1 MESAHSNYQK
11 QTAPGYELLEW
22 VEREHIGRLQTYS
35 RGRMLFWQGDPV
47 EYVYLVKRGAVKIN
61 SISQDGKSYAYG
73 VIGAGGIVGVT
84 SLLQGVAHES
94 VAEVI
99 EDTEVIAISA
109 TEFNQLL
116 WKERQFSLLIMQ
128 KLAQGL
134 SLLANKARDAGLSDV
149 QQRLKHRLVELAR
162 DHGSATDKGIKINLD
177 LTHEE
182 IATLVAANRSTIT
195 GLLNELK
202 EQGFLWKEGRHLV
215 IMPPAHIEILDE
227 LTRSVV
233 NGEEDEAKKW
243 ASKAIDSDVDPTK
256 ALIALTNGMNLI
268 DRMFNRDE
276 IDVSDV
282 ILSAYAMKSAIPI
295 IEDKIANSRQKMH
308 SIGRVI
314 IGTVHGD
321 IHDIGRTL
329 VAMLLR
335 ARGFEVIDL
344 GISVSCDDFIQATL
358 KFKPDI
364 LAMSSLMTTSAQ
376 EQFKVISALR
386 EAGLR
391 EDVKVIVGGGA
402 ITDKLKQQMGADGYE
417 PTAHRAVELAWRL
430 THSS

>member
-1 MESAHSNYQK
+1 MESAHSNYQE
-11 QTAPGYELLEW
+11 QTNPGNELLTW
-22 VEREHIGRLQTYS
+22 VEHEHIGQLRKYG

-47 EYVYLVKRGAVKIN
+47 EYVYLVKNGAVKVN

-84 SLLQGVAHES
+84 SLLQCIAHEFM
-94 VAEVI
+94 AEAI
-99 EDTEVIAISA
+99 EDTQVIAIA
-109 TEFNQLL
+109 AAEFNQLI
-116 WKERQFSLLIMQ
+116 WKERQFSLLVMK

-134 SLLANKARDAGLSDV
+134 SLLASKARDSGLLDV
-149 QQRLKHRLVELAR
+149 QQRLKHRLVELAK
-162 DHGSATDKGIKINLD
+162 DHGSATEKGVKINLD

-215 IMPPAHIEILDE
+215 IIPTVHIEILDE

-233 NGEEDEAKKW
+233 NSEEEEAKEW
-243 ASKAIDSDVDPTK
+243 ASKAIELGVDPTK
-256 ALIALTNGMNLI
+256 ALNALTSGMNLI

-295 IEDKIANSRQKMH
+295 IESKIAESRQKVH
-308 SIGRVI
+308 SIGRVV

-344 GISVSCDDFIQATL
+344 GINVSCDDFIQATL

-376 EQFKVISALR
+376 EQFKVIRALM

-391 EDVKVIVGGGA
+391 EEVKVIVGGGA
-402 ITDKLKQQMGADGYE
+402 ITEKLKQEMGADGYE

-430 THSS
+430 THSA

>member
-1 MESAHSNYQK
+1 METTGDHYQE
-11 QTAPGYELLEW
+11 QTDLGADLLKW
-22 VEREHIGRLQTYS
+22 VEHEHIGQLRTYN

-47 EYVYLVKRGAVKIN
+47 EFVYMVKNGAVKVN

-84 SLLQGVAHES
+84 SLLQCIAYEFM
-94 VAEVI
+94 AEAI
-99 EDTEVIAISA
+99 EDTQVIAIA
-109 TEFNQLL
+109 AAEFNQLL
-116 WKERQFSLLIMQ
+116 LTERQFSLLVIK

-134 SLLANKARDAGLSDV
+134 SLLASKARDSGLLDA
-149 QQRLKHRLVELAR
+149 QQRLKHRLVELAK
-162 DHGSATDKGIKINLD
+162 DHGSATEKGVKINLD

-182 IATLVAANRSTIT
+182 IATLVSANRSTIT

-215 IMPPAHIEILDE
+215 IIPPVHIEILDE

-233 NGEEDEAKKW
+233 NGEEEEAKKW
-243 ASKAIDSDVDPTK
+243 ANKAVESGVDPVK
-256 ALIALTNGMNLI
+256 ALNALTSGMNLN

-295 IEDKIANSRQKMH
+295 VEAEIEKGRQKVH
-308 SIGRVI
+308 SIGRVV
-314 IGTVHGD
+314 IGTVSGD

-344 GISVSCDDFIQATL
+344 GINVSCDDFTQATL

-376 EQFKVISALR
+376 EQFKVIRALR

-391 EDVKVIVGGGA
+391 EEVKVIVGGGA
-402 ITDKLKQQMGADGYE
+402 ITEKLKQEMGADGYE

-430 THSS
+430 THSA